1 MTTKNFN
8 KYTYPSL
15 ERVDLEI
22 GRHYLDSKNTPVPSV
37 TTVLSATSKSK
48 DGIAQWRN
56 RVGEAEADRIVKQ
69 STDIGSSVHDAIE
82 KYLKDELWDI
92 FENTENELIAK
103 KITHK
108 FVNDGLKKIT
118 EIWGL
123 EVGLVLD
130 NLYAGTA
137 DCIGEYNSI
146 PTLIDFKTAK
156 KIKKREWIEDYFIQ
170 MAAYAMA
177 HNYVYNTQIQSGVIL
192 MCTPNNYFQKFVV
205 SDSEFQRYMWK
216 WLERVNQYC
225 NQNRLHKN
233 MGNLQKSE

>member
-1 MTTKNFN
+1 MTKKNFN

-22 GRHYLDSKNTPVPSV
+22 GRHYLDSNNNPVPSV

-56 RVGEAEADRIVKQ
+56 RVGDAEADRIVKQ
-69 STDIGSSVHDAIE
+69 STDIGSSVHDSIE
-82 KYLKDELWDI
+82 KYLNGDLWDI
-92 FENTENELIAK
+92 FENTENEFIAK
-103 KITHK
+103 KIAHK
-108 FVNDGLKKIT
+108 FINDGLKNIT

-146 PTLIDFKTAK
+146 PALIDFKTSK
-156 KIKKREWIEDYFIQ
+156 KIKKRDWIEDYFLQ
-170 MAAYAMA
+170 GCAYANA
-177 HNYVYNTQIQSGVIL
+177 HNVMFGSDIQQIVIL
-192 MCTPNNYFQKFVV
+192 MVDRDLVFQEFIVRPN
-205 SDSEFQRYMWK
+205 EFKILTNKWK
-216 WLERVNQYC
+216 R
-225 NQNRLHKN
+225 RLIDFNNKYN
-233 MGNLQKSE
+233 K

>member
-1 MTTKNFN
+1 MTKKNFN

-22 GRHYLDSKNTPVPSV
+22 GRHYLDSNNNPVPSV

-48 DGIAQWRN
+48 DGITQWRN
-56 RVGEAEADRIVKQ
+56 RVGDAEADRIVKQ
-69 STDIGSSVHDAIE
+69 STDIGSSVHDSIE
-82 KYLKDELWDI
+82 KYLNGDLWDI
-92 FENTENELIAK
+92 FENTENEFIAK
-103 KITHK
+103 KIAHK
-108 FVNDGLKKIT
+108 FINDGLKNIT

-156 KIKKREWIEDYFIQ
+156 KIKKRDWIEDYFLQ
-170 MAAYAMA
+170 GCAYANA
-177 HNYVYNTQIQSGVIL
+177 HNVMFGSDIQQIVIL
-192 MCTPNNYFQKFVV
+192 MVDRDLVFQEFIVRPTEFKILTNKWKRRLIDFNNKYN
-205 SDSEFQRYMWK
+205 S
-216 WLERVNQYC
+216 
-225 NQNRLHKN
+225 
-233 MGNLQKSE
+233 

>member
-22 GRHYLDSKNTPVPSV
+22 GRHYLDSNNTPVPSV
-37 TTVLSATSKSK
+37 TTVLSTTSKSK

-123 EVGLVLD
+123 EVGLILD

-156 KIKKREWIEDYFIQ
+156 KIKKREWIEDYFLQ
-170 MAAYAMA
+170 GCAYANA
-177 HNYVYNTQIQSGVIL
+177 HNVMFGSDIQQIVIL
-192 MCTPNNYFQKFVV
+192 MVDRDLIFQEFIVRP
-205 SDSEFQRYMWK
+205 SEFKILTNRWK
-216 WLERVNQYC
+216 R
-225 NQNRLHKN
+225 RLIDFNNKYN
-233 MGNLQKSE
+233 S

>member
-123 EVGLVLD
+123 EVGLILD

-137 DCIGEYNSI
+137 DCIGKYNSI

-156 KIKKREWIEDYFIQ
+156 KIKKREWIEDYFLQ
-170 MAAYAMA
+170 GCAYANA
-177 HNYVYNTQIQSGVIL
+177 HNVMFGSDIQQIVIL
-192 MCTPNNYFQKFVV
+192 MVDRDLIFQEFIVRP
-205 SDSEFQRYMWK
+205 SEFKILTNKWK
-216 WLERVNQYC
+216 R
-225 NQNRLHKN
+225 RLIDFNNKYN
-233 MGNLQKSE
+233 S

>member
-56 RVGEAEADRIVKQ
+56 RVGEAEADKIVKQ

-156 KIKKREWIEDYFIQ
+156 KIKKREWIEDYFLQ
-170 MAAYAMA
+170 GCAYANA
-177 HNYVYNTQIQSGVIL
+177 HNVMFGSDIQQIVIL
-192 MCTPNNYFQKFVV
+192 MVDRDLIFQEFIVRP
-205 SDSEFQRYMWK
+205 SEFKILTNKWK
-216 WLERVNQYC
+216 R
-225 NQNRLHKN
+225 RLIDFNNKYN
-233 MGNLQKSE
+233 S

>member
-156 KIKKREWIEDYFIQ
+156 KIKKREWIEDYFLQ
-170 MAAYAMA
+170 GCAYANA
-177 HNYVYNTQIQSGVIL
+177 HNVMFGSDIQQIVIL
-192 MCTPNNYFQKFVV
+192 MVDRDLIFQEFIVRPTEFKILTHKWKKRLIDFNNKY
-205 SDSEFQRYMWK
+205 
-216 WLERVNQYC
+216 
-225 NQNRLHKN
+225 NR
-233 MGNLQKSE
+233 

>member
-56 RVGEAEADRIVKQ
+56 RVGEADADRIVKQ

-156 KIKKREWIEDYFIQ
+156 KIKKREWIEDYFLQ
-170 MAAYAMA
+170 GCAYANA
-177 HNYVYNTQIQSGVIL
+177 HNVMFGSDIQQIVIL
-192 MCTPNNYFQKFVV
+192 MVDRDLIFQEFIVRP
-205 SDSEFQRYMWK
+205 SEFKILTNKWK
-216 WLERVNQYC
+216 R
-225 NQNRLHKN
+225 RLIDFNNKYN
-233 MGNLQKSE
+233 S

>member
-1 MTTKNFN
+1 MTKKNFN

-22 GRHYLDSKNTPVPSV
+22 GRHYLDSNNNPVPSV

-56 RVGEAEADRIVKQ
+56 RVGDAEADRIVKQ
-69 STDIGSSVHDAIE
+69 STDIGSSVHDSIE
-82 KYLKDELWDI
+82 KYLNGDLWDI
-92 FENTENELIAK
+92 FENTENEFIAK
-103 KITHK
+103 KIAHK
-108 FVNDGLKKIT
+108 FINDGLKNIT

-146 PTLIDFKTAK
+146 PTLIDFKTSK
-156 KIKKREWIEDYFIQ
+156 KIKKRDWIEDYFLQ
-170 MAAYAMA
+170 GCAYANA
-177 HNYVYNTQIQSGVIL
+177 HNVMFGSDIQQIVIL
-192 MCTPNNYFQKFVV
+192 MVDRDLVFQEFIVRPTEFKILTHKWKKRLIDFNNNY
-205 SDSEFQRYMWK
+205 
-216 WLERVNQYC
+216 
-225 NQNRLHKN
+225 NR
-233 MGNLQKSE
+233 

>member
-1 MTTKNFN
+1 MTKKKFN

-22 GRHYLDSKNTPVPSV
+22 GRHYLDSNNNPVPSV

-56 RVGEAEADRIVKQ
+56 RVGDAEADRIVKQ
-69 STDIGSSVHDAIE
+69 STDIGSSVHDSIE
-82 KYLKDELWDI
+82 KYLNGDLWDI
-92 FENTENELIAK
+92 FENTENEFIAK
-103 KITHK
+103 KIAHK
-108 FVNDGLKKIT
+108 FINDGLKNIT

-156 KIKKREWIEDYFIQ
+156 KIKKRDWIEDYFLQ
-170 MAAYAMA
+170 GCAYANA
-177 HNYVYNTQIQSGVIL
+177 HNVMFGSDIQQIVIL
-192 MCTPNNYFQKFVV
+192 MVDRDLVFQEFIVRPN
-205 SDSEFQRYMWK
+205 EFKILTNKWK
-216 WLERVNQYC
+216 R
-225 NQNRLHKN
+225 RLIDFNNKYN
-233 MGNLQKSE
+233 K

>member
-56 RVGEAEADRIVKQ
+56 RVGKAEADRIVKQ

-156 KIKKREWIEDYFIQ
+156 KIKKREWIEDYFLQ
-170 MAAYAMA
+170 GCAYANA
-177 HNYVYNTQIQSGVIL
+177 HNVMFGSDIQQIVIL
-192 MCTPNNYFQKFVV
+192 MVDRDLIFQEFIVRPTEFKILTHKWKKRLIDFNNKY
-205 SDSEFQRYMWK
+205 
-216 WLERVNQYC
+216 
-225 NQNRLHKN
+225 NR
-233 MGNLQKSE
+233 